1 MRRRQFIA
9 LVGGAAAA
17 WPLGTRAQEPGR
29 IYRLGELHLSLRSDP
44 WNIALFDAVKP
55 DGFIEGQNLVVDD
68 HGFGLH
74 IDQLA
79 DHATAVVKAQVDLI
93 TCAGEPAVRAAQQAT
108 KSIPIFAVAN
118 DMVRSGF
125 VASLAKPGGNTTGV
139 SILATE
145 LDGKRQEMLLEVVPG
160 VRRMAALADA
170 NDTLPQQL
178 QALQDA
184 ARARGVELSIYR
196 VAKAEEIAGAIDAA
210 KASGAT
216 ALNVLASAM
225 LNNNRQII
233 LPRVAALGLPAI
245 YQFPVVAEEGG
256 LIGYGSSLEQIYR
269 DVGARQL
276 VKLLRGVKPAEIPV
290 EQPTGFELV
299 VRSAFDGTQN
309 ARIGAAAADMPAHLR
324 DDLSASRVR
333 VPLQQIDRAHD
344 LAGLTVAALRYPLG
358 QPRPLHG
365 MRGVRRKPL
374 DGRDLL
380 AGNIRGLRLA
390 RKRALAVDMHHA
402 GAAEADAAAELGAGE
417 FEFFPDHP

>member
-1 MRRRQFIA
+1 MRRRQFIT
-9 LVGGAAAA
+9 LIGGAGAA
-17 WPLGTRAQEPGR
+17 WSFAARAQEPGR
-29 IYRLGELHLSLRSDP
+29 IYRLGELHVSPRSDP

-93 TCAGEPAVRAAQQAT
+93 TCAGEPAIRAAQQAT

-170 NDTLPQQL
+170 NDDTLPQQL

-216 ALNVLASAM
+216 ALNVLASAL

-269 DVGARQL
+269 DIGARQL

-290 EQPTGFELV
+290 EQPTRFELV
-299 VRSAFDGTQN
+299 VNLKTAKTLGLAIPESFLLR
-309 ARIGAAAADMPAHLR
+309 ADK
-324 DDLSASRVR
+324 V
-333 VPLQQIDRAHD
+333 I
-344 LAGLTVAALRYPLG
+344 
-358 QPRPLHG
+358 
-365 MRGVRRKPL
+365 
-374 DGRDLL
+374 
-380 AGNIRGLRLA
+380 
-390 RKRALAVDMHHA
+390 
-402 GAAEADAAAELGAGE
+402 E
-417 FEFFPDHP
+417 